1 MNAQE
6 IIKNKFDN
14 IEYKGFDES
23 DITTELCSIPETE
36 RSIFENT
43 AEWLAFQLVEGGN
56 NEWGTYYGPFLIK
69 TDNTCIPPKE
79 MITDEV
85 LKYWEK
91 ELMKSQTLF

>member
-36 RSIFENT
+36 RSIF
-43 AEWLAFQLVEGGN
+43 
-56 NEWGTYYGPFLIK
+56 
-69 TDNTCIPPKE
+69 
-79 MITDEV
+79 
-85 LKYWEK
+85 
-91 ELMKSQTLF
+91 